1 MPCQWNPKFLRWV
14 RTSRVPNRMR
24 LVVSTTNEMDTAR
37 SAQMSRIRAA
47 DTKPEMR
54 VRRALHAAGLRY
66 RLHAKDLPG
75 KPDLVFRSRKVALF
89 VHGCFWHQH
98 PDPNC
103 KLSRMPKSK
112 LDFWRPK
119 LEGNRL
125 RDERN
130 RSALEIKGWTVVE
143 VWECETKPDHLQ
155 RLVVRLQTSNALATA
170 ENKSRSTVGE
180 KAGK

>member
-1 MPCQWNPKFLRWV
+1 
-14 RTSRVPNRMR
+14 
-24 LVVSTTNEMDTAR
+24 VSTTNETDAAR
-37 SAQMSRIRAA
+37 SAQMSRIRGR
-47 DTKPEMR
+47 DTKPELR

-75 KPDLVFRSRKVALF
+75 KPDLVFRGRRIALF

-125 RDERN
+125 RDVKT
-130 RSALEIKGWTVVE
+130 RSALEARGWTVVE
-143 VWECETKPDHLQ
+143 VWECETKPDHLR
-155 RLVVRLQTSNALATA
+155 RLVVRLQTINPPCTA
-170 ENKSRSTVGE
+170 EDKSRSIVGA

>member
-1 MPCQWNPKFLRWV
+1 M
-14 RTSRVPNRMR
+14 
-24 LVVSTTNEMDTAR
+24 STTNETDTAR
-37 SAQMSRIRAA
+37 SAQMSRIRAR

-75 KPDLVFRSRKVALF
+75 KPDLVFRGRRIALF

-98 PDPNC
+98 PDPSC

-125 RDERN
+125 RDEKN
-130 RSALEIKGWTVVE
+130 RSALEAEGWIVIE
-143 VWECETKPDHLQ
+143 VWECETKPDHLL
-155 RLVVRLQTSNALATA
+155 RLIARLQTSNALDTA
-170 ENKSRSTVGE
+170 KNKSRSRVGA

>member
-1 MPCQWNPKFLRWV
+1 
-14 RTSRVPNRMR
+14 MR
-24 LVVSTTNEMDTAR
+24 LAVSTTNETDAAR
-37 SAQMSRIRAA
+37 SAQMSRIRGR
-47 DTKPEMR
+47 DTKPEIR

-75 KPDLVFRSRKVALF
+75 KPDLVFRGRRIALF

-98 PDPNC
+98 PDPDC

-125 RDERN
+125 RDEKT
-130 RSALEIKGWTVVE
+130 RSALETNGWTVVE
-143 VWECETKPDHLQ
+143 VWECETKPDHLR
-155 RLVVRLQTSNALATA
+155 RLVARLQTINPPRAA
-170 ENKSRSTVGE
+170 EVKSRSIVGA

>member
-1 MPCQWNPKFLRWV
+1 MAL
-14 RTSRVPNRMR
+14 
-24 LVVSTTNEMDTAR
+24 
-37 SAQMSRIRAA
+37 IRGR

-66 RLHAKDLPG
+66 RLHGQDLPG
-75 KPDLVFRSRKVALF
+75 KPDLVFPGRRIALF

-98 PDPNC
+98 QDPSC

-125 RDERN
+125 RDERT
-130 RSALEIKGWTVVE
+130 RSALESRGWVVIE
-143 VWECETKPDHLQ
+143 VWECQTKPDDLRQ
-155 RLVVRLQTSNALATA
+155 LVARLQTTNPLIAAG
-170 ENKSRSTVGE
+170 NKPD
-180 KAGK
+180 

>member
-1 MPCQWNPKFLRWV
+1 M
-14 RTSRVPNRMR
+14 
-24 LVVSTTNEMDTAR
+24 STTSEAEAAR
-37 SAQMSRIRAA
+37 SVQMSRIRGR

-54 VRRALHAAGLRY
+54 VRKALHAAGLRY
-66 RLHAKDLPG
+66 RLHAGDLPG
-75 KPDLVFRSRKVALF
+75 KPDLVFRSRRIALF

-125 RDERN
+125 RDEKT
-130 RSALEIKGWTVVE
+130 RSALEARGWTVVE
-143 VWECETKPDHLQ
+143 VWECQIKPDDLRQLVARLHITKPL
-155 RLVVRLQTSNALATA
+155 SAA
-170 ENKSRSTVGE
+170 EK
-180 KAGK
+180 KPD

>member
-1 MPCQWNPKFLRWV
+1 
-14 RTSRVPNRMR
+14 MR
-24 LVVSTTNEMDTAR
+24 LAVSTTNETDAAR
-37 SAQMSRIRAA
+37 SAQMSRIRGR
-47 DTKPEMR
+47 DTKPELR
-54 VRRALHAAGLRY
+54 VRRALHAAGFRY

-75 KPDLVFRSRKVALF
+75 RPDLVFRGRRIALF

-119 LEGNRL
+119 LEGNRV
-125 RDERN
+125 RDEKT
-130 RSALEIKGWTVVE
+130 RSALEAGGWTVIE
-143 VWECETKPDHLQ
+143 VWECETKPDHLR
-155 RLVVRLQTSNALATA
+155 RLVARLQTINPPRTA
-170 ENKSRSTVGE
+170 EDKSRSIVGA